1 MDKRFPEP
9 VRDSDDGGHSPV
21 WARSSRRRSGNPI
34 IGLIVTLL
42 ALFGALTIAL
52 GVKERSL
59 AAGGAVVDGWMQAGW
74 AQAKKLTGQAD
85 EVAVEAAKETGE
97 AAGEV
102 GDALKA
108 GADKTAEELKKN

>member
-1 MDKRFPEP
+1 MMRFPEP
-9 VRDSDDGGHSPV
+9 FRDSDDSGHSPV
-21 WARSSRRRSGNPI
+21 WARSSRRRGGNPI
-34 IGLIVTLL
+34 IGLVVTLL

-59 AAGGAVVDGWMQAGW
+59 AAGGGVVDGWMKAGW
-74 AQAKKLTGQAD
+74 TEIKKLTGQAD

-97 AAGEV
+97 AAGDV

-108 GADKTAEELKKN
+108 GADKTAQELKKN